1 MPKEKAIIIAA
12 NLKGDF
18 ESGPDIGSILAHAS
32 HIEKEGAVL
41 WSLVPPGQNRTNPFP
56 HPEIRQG
63 YFYNVSERAVT
74 HVFTVEYIKAGADI
88 TEKRKA
94 FRYLPDVRKPAWK
107 DGRNYFYWMKITG
120 IYRLRKDHTIRDFKK
135 ISDKKPLQYLRNYS
149 VVIDPKFAYYQKK
162 VTRREIMSDYIGD
175 LLVAGKVT
183 EKDIEELFL
192 NRLVDT
198 LILKDRQ
205 GSFKKAGR
213 LDLLFKNRLGNFILF
228 ELKKDVAKIAALD
241 QIRRYM
247 NACIKKHKIKHK
259 NIRGVILAK
268 SIDPELH
275 QALRRE
281 SNIEAKTYS
290 FSIEIKKS

>member
-1 MPKEKAIIIAA
+1 MLREKAIIIAA

-41 WSLVPPGQNRTNPFP
+41 WSIVPPGQNRTNPFP
-56 HPEIRQG
+56 HPGIRRG
-63 YFYNVSERAVT
+63 YFYNVPERAVT

-88 TEKRKA
+88 IEKRKD
-94 FRYLPDVRKPAWK
+94 FRYLTDVRKPDWK

-149 VVIDPKFAYYQKK
+149 VIIDPKFAYYQKK

-192 NRLVDT
+192 NRLADT

-213 LDLLFKNRLGNFILF
+213 LDLLFENRSGNFILY
-228 ELKKDVAKIAALD
+228 ELKKDIAKISALD
-241 QIRRYM
+241 QIKRYM
-247 NACIKKHKIKHK
+247 KASMKKYKIKRG
-259 NIRGVILAK
+259 NIKGIILAK
-268 SIDPELH
+268 SIDPELY
-275 QALRRE
+275 QTLKKE
-281 SNIEAKTYS
+281 TNIEARTYY
-290 FSIEIKKS
+290 FSIELK

>member
-1 MPKEKAIIIAA
+1 MLKEKAIIIAA

-18 ESGPDIGSILAHAS
+18 KSGPDIGSILAHAS

-41 WSLVPPGQNRTNPFP
+41 WSIVPPGKKRTNPFP
-56 HPEIRQG
+56 HPGIRRG

-74 HVFTVEYIKAGADI
+74 HMFTVEYIKAGADI

-94 FRYLPDVRKPAWK
+94 FRYLPDVRKPDWK
-107 DGRNYFYWMKITG
+107 DWRNYFYWLKITG

-149 VVIDPKFAYYQKK
+149 PIIDPKFAYYQKK

-183 EKDIEELFL
+183 ENDIEGLFL
-192 NRLVDT
+192 NRLADT

-213 LDLLFKNRLGNFILF
+213 LDLLFENRSGNFILY
-228 ELKKDVAKIAALD
+228 ELKKDIAKISALD
-241 QIRRYM
+241 QIKRYM
-247 NACIKKHKIKHK
+247 KASMKKYKIKRG
-259 NIRGVILAK
+259 NIKGIILAK
-268 SIDPELH
+268 SIDPELY
-275 QALRRE
+275 QTLKKE
-281 SNIEAKTYS
+281 TNIEARTYY
-290 FSIEIKKS
+290 FSIELK